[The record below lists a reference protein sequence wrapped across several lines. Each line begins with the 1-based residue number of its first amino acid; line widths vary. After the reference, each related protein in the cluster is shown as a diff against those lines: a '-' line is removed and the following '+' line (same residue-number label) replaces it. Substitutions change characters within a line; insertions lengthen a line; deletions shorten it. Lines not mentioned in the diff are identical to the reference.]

1 MMGDD
6 VMTILYAD
14 DDPEDRE
21 IFADVIT
28 EINPDIEVFLASDGM
43 EAIQRLHELP
53 AVPDMIFLDVNMPAM
68 SGIECVAT
76 LRRLDRFKKATMIL
90 YSTTSSELESYK
102 GMKAGA
108 DNFLKKANTYTA
120 TFDMLKRL
128 VEAAI
133 PCI

>member
-1 MMGDD
+1 MGDD

-28 EINPDIEVFLASDGM
+28 EIDPDIEVFLASDGL
-43 EAIQRLHELP
+43 EAIQRLHAL
-53 AVPDMIFLDVNMPAM
+53 AVVPDMIFFDVNMPAM

-76 LRRLDRFKKATMIL
+76 LRELDRFKKATLIL

-108 DNFLKKANTYTA
+108 DNFLKKADSYTA
-120 TFDMLKRL
+120 TFEMLKKL

-133 PCI
+133 PCT